1 MNTRQI
7 SSILKQ
13 TVVGPKFLGVFASD
27 QLPAGGKVNGPC
39 AFVVN
44 TDPSTKP
51 GSHWIAIF
59 IAADGTAEYFD
70 SYGLEPNVKSILSF
84 LARYS
89 RLGWN
94 TVPVQGPFS
103 SVCGHYCIYFVI
115 QRCNFNRSMNE
126 IVKQF
131 SINEAEENDE
141 MITDWINEQFDVDT
155 DTYDINFLVNQI
167 CHSR

>member
-1 MNTRQI
+1 LFIRGQY
-7 SSILKQ
+7 
-13 TVVGPKFLGVFASD
+13 
-27 QLPAGGKVNGPC
+27 
-39 AFVVN
+39 

-59 IAADGTAEYFD
+59 IAMDGNAEILTAMDLNE
-70 SYGLEPNVKSILSF
+70 SNVESILSF

-89 RLGWN
+89 RIGWN
-94 TVPVQGPFS
+94 TVPIQGPFS

-115 QRCNFNRSMNE
+115 QRCNNRSMHE
-126 IVKQF
+126 IIKQL
-131 SINEAEENDE
+131 SVNDAEENDE

-155 DTYDINFLVNQI
+155 DTYDINFLINQI